1 MNEFNKVN
9 EKIIIVDEASMV
21 DIFLM
26 SSLLN
31 ALKFNVKL
39 LLIGDANQLPSIG
52 PGDVLNDLLKL
63 DNVKSKCL
71 NIIYRVKEG
80 SYITYLAND
89 IKNKKHFDKF
99 EAYSDFRF
107 IESSDEN
114 IMTYLSE
121 VCYKIKEKNI
131 SIENFQV
138 LVPMYKGLCGIDNIN
153 KLMSNIFNNRDD
165 KVQIGDKYYGINDKV
180 IQLVNDVENNVF
192 NGDIG
197 YIKSIEYI
205 DSKLYIS
212 IDYMGN
218 IVTYK
223 SGEFDK
229 FTLAYAISIHKS
241 QGSEYDNVVVI
252 LAKSFRRM
260 FYNKL
265 IYTAITRAKS
275 SLIIIGNIESLN
287 LSVQT
292 LYADNRVTYL
302 KNV

>member
-1 MNEFNKVN
+1 M
-9 EKIIIVDEASMV
+9 
-21 DIFLM
+21 
-26 SSLLN
+26 
-31 ALKFNVKL
+31 
-39 LLIGDANQLPSIG
+39 
-52 PGDVLNDLLKL
+52 
-63 DNVKSKCL
+63 
-71 NIIYRVKEG
+71 
-80 SYITYLAND
+80 
-89 IKNKKHFDKF
+89 
-99 EAYSDFRF
+99 
-107 IESSDEN
+107 
-114 IMTYLSE
+114 
-121 VCYKIKEKNI
+121 
-131 SIENFQV
+131 
-138 LVPMYKGLCGIDNIN
+138 
-153 KLMSNIFNNRDD
+153 
-165 KVQIGDKYYGINDKV
+165 
-180 IQLVNDVENNVF
+180 F

>member
-1 MNEFNKVN
+1 
-9 EKIIIVDEASMV
+9 
-21 DIFLM
+21 
-26 SSLLN
+26 
-31 ALKFNVKL
+31 
-39 LLIGDANQLPSIG
+39 
-52 PGDVLNDLLKL
+52 
-63 DNVKSKCL
+63 
-71 NIIYRVKEG
+71 
-80 SYITYLAND
+80 
-89 IKNKKHFDKF
+89 
-99 EAYSDFRF
+99 
-107 IESSDEN
+107 
-114 IMTYLSE
+114 MTYLSE
-121 VCYKIKEKNI
+121 VCSKIKEKNI

>member
-1 MNEFNKVN
+1 
-9 EKIIIVDEASMV
+9 
-21 DIFLM
+21 
-26 SSLLN
+26 
-31 ALKFNVKL
+31 
-39 LLIGDANQLPSIG
+39 
-52 PGDVLNDLLKL
+52 
-63 DNVKSKCL
+63 
-71 NIIYRVKEG
+71 
-80 SYITYLAND
+80 
-89 IKNKKHFDKF
+89 
-99 EAYSDFRF
+99 
-107 IESSDEN
+107 
-114 IMTYLSE
+114 MTYLSE
-121 VCYKIKEKNI
+121 VCSKIKEKNI

-223 SGEFDK
+223 SGEFVK

>member
-1 MNEFNKVN
+1 
-9 EKIIIVDEASMV
+9 
-21 DIFLM
+21 
-26 SSLLN
+26 
-31 ALKFNVKL
+31 
-39 LLIGDANQLPSIG
+39 
-52 PGDVLNDLLKL
+52 
-63 DNVKSKCL
+63 
-71 NIIYRVKEG
+71 
-80 SYITYLAND
+80 
-89 IKNKKHFDKF
+89 
-99 EAYSDFRF
+99 
-107 IESSDEN
+107 
-114 IMTYLSE
+114 
-121 VCYKIKEKNI
+121 
-131 SIENFQV
+131 
-138 LVPMYKGLCGIDNIN
+138 
-153 KLMSNIFNNRDD
+153 
-165 KVQIGDKYYGINDKV
+165 
-180 IQLVNDVENNVF
+180 
-192 NGDIG
+192 
-197 YIKSIEYI
+197 
-205 DSKLYIS
+205 
-212 IDYMGN
+212 MGN

>member
-1 MNEFNKVN
+1 MFEGK
-9 EKIIIVDEASMV
+9 
-21 DIFLM
+21 
-26 SSLLN
+26 
-31 ALKFNVKL
+31 NVYLVPIK
-39 LLIGDANQLPSIG
+39 DK
-52 PGDVLNDLLKL
+52 DTD
-63 DNVKSKCL
+63 
-71 NIIYRVKEG
+71 NIIKWRNQPFVRNMFLQKEILTKEIHENWMRTMVKTKKVEQF
-80 SYITYLAND
+80 IIYLKEND
-89 IKNKKHFDKF
+89 KAIGTVF
-99 EAYSDFRF
+99 
-107 IESSDEN
+107 
-114 IMTYLSE
+114 L
-121 VCYKIKEKNI
+121 KNI
-131 SIENFQV
+131 
-138 LVPMYKGLCGIDNIN
+138 DN
-153 KLMSNIFNNRDD
+153 NI
-165 KVQIGDKYYGINDKV
+165 
-180 IQLVNDVENNVF
+180 F

>member
-1 MNEFNKVN
+1 M
-9 EKIIIVDEASMV
+9 
-21 DIFLM
+21 
-26 SSLLN
+26 
-31 ALKFNVKL
+31 
-39 LLIGDANQLPSIG
+39 
-52 PGDVLNDLLKL
+52 
-63 DNVKSKCL
+63 
-71 NIIYRVKEG
+71 
-80 SYITYLAND
+80 
-89 IKNKKHFDKF
+89 
-99 EAYSDFRF
+99 YS
-107 IESSDEN
+107 
-114 IMTYLSE
+114 
-121 VCYKIKEKNI
+121 
-131 SIENFQV
+131 
-138 LVPMYKGLCGIDNIN
+138 
-153 KLMSNIFNNRDD
+153 
-165 KVQIGDKYYGINDKV
+165 
-180 IQLVNDVENNVF
+180 
-192 NGDIG
+192 
-197 YIKSIEYI
+197 
-205 DSKLYIS
+205 
-212 IDYMGN
+212 N